1 MLLQGSTPLT
11 TLRKNKV
18 THRYYSTEGQMNTYV
33 VWGGIG
39 KVFPLLPL
47 FYFVSKS
54 YMCNY
59 IVPTGTKAPRRMF
72 INDWERGRGK

>member
-1 MLLQGSTPLT
+1 
-11 TLRKNKV
+11 
-18 THRYYSTEGQMNTYV
+18 MNTYV

-59 IVPTGTKAPRRMF
+59 IVPAGTKAPPRMF
-72 INDWERGRGK
+72 INDWERGRGKRVQKVLSCFPHLAVIAGLVLKV